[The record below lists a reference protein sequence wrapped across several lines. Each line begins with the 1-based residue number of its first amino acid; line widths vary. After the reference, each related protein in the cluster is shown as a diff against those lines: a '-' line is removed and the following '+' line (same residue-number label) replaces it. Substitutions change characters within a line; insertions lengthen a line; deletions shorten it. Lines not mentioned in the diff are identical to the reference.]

1 MDDSIKN
8 RLSKQNLE
16 RKTSS
21 SEISESD
28 KENNSEI
35 QIVKKKKKSLEE
47 IVNSRKKLNG
57 IKRLV
62 SLDHCI
68 NIFENIFFKFV
79 SFFSSQRHD

>member
-8 RLSKQNLE
+8 RLRKQNLE

-21 SEISESD
+21 SEIFESD

-35 QIVKKKKKSLEE
+35 KIVKKKKKSLEE
-47 IVNSRKKLNG
+47 IVNSRKNLNG

-62 SLDHCI
+62 S
-68 NIFENIFFKFV
+68 
-79 SFFSSQRHD
+79 